1 MMGKVGRNLGAIVT
15 LVGGGV
21 RLLIYREIYTGFKV
35 VQTNRKIQ
43 PRARTVIYYLY
54 NLDITSNI

>member
-21 RLLIYREIYTGFKV
+21 RLLIYREISTGFKV
-35 VQTNRKIQ
+35 VHTNRKNQ

-54 NLDITSNI
+54 SLDITSNV